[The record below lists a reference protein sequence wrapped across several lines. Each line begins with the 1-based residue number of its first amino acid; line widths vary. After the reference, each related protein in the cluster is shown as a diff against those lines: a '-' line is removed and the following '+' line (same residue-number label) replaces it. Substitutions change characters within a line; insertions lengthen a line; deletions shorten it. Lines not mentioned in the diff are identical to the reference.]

1 MLSVDKYKVLNQQV
15 IEKLNLETT
24 GGFVEQIKRQNDL
37 LYIRGLVNYK
47 EENRSEEYILVLAD
61 ERLETSSYEDKV
73 VSFFPSCIRIDKPA
87 YTFTTLTAETG
98 MNGKAISPKA
108 LDENIKGL
116 EALENRF
123 KRQVKNL
130 RLKQQ
135 FRNKLSRIFSDLVAS
150 YNNKL
155 IRTLTSYAGTQSSIV
170 REKVDEYKKGLENNL
185 AEQGK
190 KHQYRV
196 QTQTVMD
203 NTAAYFVVPSTVNY
217 LDFGC
222 YLIPLDGEFTD
233 KHVFYPFNQ
242 EGSPLK
248 EKRAELLDTYV
259 SKPVRKWE
267 EAAII
272 AKFKEDTIA
281 HLSAIAGTDAFPHFV
296 LKLRKHIQTLEEPL
310 EAQIK
315 ERKQQ
320 EEHLKAVEAAK
331 KLIED
336 LF

>member
-1 MLSVDKYKVLNQQV
+1 MLSVDKYKILNQQV
-15 IEKLNLETT
+15 IEKLNLKTT

-37 LYIRGLVNYK
+37 LYIRGVVTYK

-61 ERLETSSYEDKV
+61 ERLESSSYEDRV
-73 VSFFPSCIRIDKPA
+73 VSFFPSCIRINKPL
-87 YTFTTLTAETG
+87 YTFTALTEETG
-98 MNGKAISPKA
+98 IEGKQINPKT
-108 LDENIKGL
+108 LDEEIKEL
-116 EALENRF
+116 ESLENRF

-135 FRNKLSRIFSDLVAS
+135 FRNKLNRIFSDLVMG

-155 IRTLTSYAGTQSSIV
+155 IRILKSYASNTSSII
-170 REKVDEYKKGLENNL
+170 DNTIASFQKKLESQL
-185 AEQGK
+185 VEQGK
-190 KHQYRV
+190 KHQYRI
-196 QTQTVMD
+196 QTKTVMD
-203 NTAAYFVVPSTVNY
+203 NTIVYFIVPSTVNY
-217 LDFGC
+217 LDFSC
-222 YLIPLDGEFTD
+222 CLMPIDDDFTST
-233 KHVFYPFNQ
+233 HIFYPFNQ
-242 EGSPLK
+242 ENSTLK
-248 EKRAELLDTYV
+248 EKRIELLDTYA

-281 HLSAIAGTDAFPHFV
+281 YLSAIIGTDSFPHFV
-296 LKLRKHIQTLEEPL
+296 LKLRKYIQALEEPL
-310 EAQIK
+310 EGKIK
-315 ERKQQ
+315 ARKEQ